1 MEKGPQ
7 DRGPMYAGFDDD
19 RELVHGDLEMKWKYF
34 CGASLIVGAALLKA
48 GAPPLTVIG
57 GIALAVFLNFL
68 RHHSNSAPNPLAAGK
83 TTITFTQTTLNASKQ
98 SKHSF

>member
-1 MEKGPQ
+1 
-7 DRGPMYAGFDDD
+7 
-19 RELVHGDLEMKWKYF
+19 MKWKYF

-68 RHHSNSAPNPLAAGK
+68 RHHSNSARNRLAGGKGTMTSTKRTVNP
-83 TTITFTQTTLNASKQ
+83 
-98 SKHSF
+98 